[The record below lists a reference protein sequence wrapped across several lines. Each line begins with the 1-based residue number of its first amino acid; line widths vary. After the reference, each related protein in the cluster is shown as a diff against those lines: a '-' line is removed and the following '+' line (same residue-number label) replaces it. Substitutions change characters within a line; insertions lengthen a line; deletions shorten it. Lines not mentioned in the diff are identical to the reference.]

1 MATGA
6 AARTLAE
13 LFYDRFILGLGVS
26 AGPFMIRNGLKYAK
40 PVTFMRDY
48 LAGIKT
54 GPFKAPLPHRE
65 PPIVIAG
72 LLPKML
78 RLGAEASDGIITALI
93 PPPAH
98 IARCSSVPPFNKYV
112 VMPVSRNVWQ
122 QVEKPL
128 TIKEK

>member
-1 MATGA
+1 MATHLLNATEGIVVGTAIANVWKREAMATGA

-13 LFYDRFILGLGVS
+13 LFDDRFILGLGVS

-54 GPFKAPLPHRE
+54 GPFKAPLPPRE

-78 RLGAEASDGIITALI
+78 RLGAAD
-93 PPPAH
+93 PRP
-98 IARCSSVPPFNKYV
+98 
-112 VMPVSRNVWQ
+112 
-122 QVEKPL
+122 
-128 TIKEK
+128 